1 MDPVVSFVEISAAD
15 AAGTG
20 PFFEK
25 LFGWSF
31 HPHGEGA
38 EGWFQTPS
46 IRIGMHGK
54 DPAPGF
60 LIFFG
65 VPDLEAAMT
74 RVESLGGKTE
84 TPAEEPGF
92 GRFCFCTDPG
102 GLRFGLH
109 VRPPEP

>member
-1 MDPVVSFVEISAAD
+1 MEPVVSFVEIGTSDAAD
-15 AAGTG
+15 SG

-31 HPHGEGA
+31 HSVGGGA
-38 EGWFQTPS
+38 EGWFQTSS

-54 DPAPGF
+54 DPSPGF

-65 VPDLEAAMT
+65 VPDLDAAIS
-74 RVESLGGKTE
+74 RVESLGGK
-84 TPAEEPGF
+84 AEAPVEEAGF
-92 GRFCFCTDPG
+92 GRFCFCTDPA

-109 VRPPEP
+109 VRSPEG